1 MYTMPELIKERS
13 SYYIISDKVDFK
25 AKTYY

>member
-1 MYTMPELIKERS
+1 MYTMLVLIKERS

-25 AKTYY
+25 TKTYY